1 MLFLLLLICA
11 TLIKRFLQFNAGA
24 APAEYINDYVFGDL
38 SHEVKLQELLTFNLE
53 KLVTAT
59 NEFHPSN
66 KLGQGGFGPVYKVLR
81 FELIHI
87 SEKIVNCFILSLVCY
102 RGNCTMAGKLQLKDF
117 LEHLDKV

>member
-1 MLFLLLLICA
+1 MWRRIS
-11 TLIKRFLQFNAGA
+11 THQGA